1 MQHGCMERLNRKRGP
16 QVWQFR
22 WSESDPGGKRLYHKK
37 IIGTVEHYPD
47 ETAVR
52 RAVVGL
58 LSEINTDV
66 RPTTLAQLRLLSSVI
81 ISSSANSQRKTPGAV
96 TPRKRST
103 KRT

>member
-22 WSESDPGGKRLYHKK
+22 WSEIDPGGKRLYHKK

-52 RAVVGL
+52 RAVIAVSYTHLDATALLAAIRVHLPVSPSSMGL
-58 LSEINTDV
+58 S
-66 RPTTLAQLRLLSSVI
+66 PSPHSSVY
-81 ISSSANSQRKTPGAV
+81 S
-96 TPRKRST
+96 
-103 KRT
+103 